1 MTVHKYYCIMRILLF
16 LSALGLSA
24 MLVGCADKGKANGS
38 ETAGMKPVENVK
50 VSDFAGVYKGTIPA
64 ADCPGINV
72 SLSIGRDGKFERTEE
87 YIGKDTFLIEGIYTI
102 GGNVIT
108 TVSNTVVDTVHY
120 RVENG
125 ALRMLDSDRKEVTGI
140 LADDYLLKL
149 IEKG

>member
-1 MTVHKYYCIMRILLF
+1 M
-16 LSALGLSA
+16 SG
-24 MLVGCADKGKANGS
+24 
-38 ETAGMKPVENVK
+38 
-50 VSDFAGVYKGTIPA
+50 
-64 ADCPGINV
+64 
-72 SLSIGRDGKFERTEE
+72 EE

>member
-1 MTVHKYYCIMRILLF
+1 MF
-16 LSALGLSA
+16 A
-24 MLVGCADKGKANGS
+24 GCADKGKANGS
-38 ETAGMKPVENVK
+38 ETAGMEPVENVK

-120 RVENG
+120 RVEDG

>member
-1 MTVHKYYCIMRILLF
+1 
-16 LSALGLSA
+16 
-24 MLVGCADKGKANGS
+24 MLAGCADTGKANGS
-38 ETAGMKPVENVK
+38 ETPDMEPVENVK

-120 RVENG
+120 RVEDG

>member
-1 MTVHKYYCIMRILLF
+1 
-16 LSALGLSA
+16 
-24 MLVGCADKGKANGS
+24 MLVGCADKGKDNGS

>member
-1 MTVHKYYCIMRILLF
+1 M
-16 LSALGLSA
+16 
-24 MLVGCADKGKANGS
+24 
-38 ETAGMKPVENVK
+38 EPVENVK
-50 VSDFAGVYKGTIPA
+50 ASDFAGVYKGTIPA